1 LENAKLKGKIY
12 HDIGLLYSSE
22 NCYKSASECF
32 EHSYHALEEVKR
44 ENKDVMLEAVVLMNH
59 GAALNHLELYERAIV
74 FHNLAIAKF
83 GETGDK
89 HSRSQAF
96 CNLAY
101 AHCKTEEYEEA
112 KTAFQNA
119 IECCKECDE
128 HTEAGL
134 ATEGLAAIY
143 FRESDYDSAIR
154 YYKEALA
161 ILTKSDTVNTVHSER
176 IVNKLAEAV
185 EYQLNVKEERDEVD
199 TLTNEGRR
207 RYGKRRGK
215 PRYGTVNSLVAKGLE
230 ETNDE
235 LEEAPSSEVS
245 TDASDESE
253 SLSERRNSED
263 EGKPG
268 FYERLSDNGSRGRS
282 EENEHIVDG
291 QQNKNFVNNRRDY
304 NTHSFTGTNGRI
316 YEAESE
322 ADEEP
327 TRRQTRRARDVQ
339 RARNSKTCIIQ

>member
-1 LENAKLKGKIY
+1 MSVFLCENTFPF
-12 HDIGLLYSSE
+12 
-22 NCYKSASECF
+22 N
-32 EHSYHALEEVKR
+32 
-44 ENKDVMLEAVVLMNH
+44 
-59 GAALNHLELYERAIV
+59 V
-74 FHNLAIAKF
+74 FLFHV

-89 HSRSQAF
+89 HSKSQAF

-101 AHCKTEEYEEA
+101 AHSKTEEYEEA
-112 KTAFQNA
+112 KAAFQNA
-119 IECCKECDE
+119 IECCRECDE
-128 HTEAGL
+128 HTEACL

-143 FRESDYDSAIR
+143 FRESDYDNAIK

-185 EYQLNVKEERDEVD
+185 EYQLSVKEESDEVD
-199 TLTNEGRR
+199 VLTNERRR

-235 LEEAPSSEVS
+235 LEEASSSEVS

-253 SLSERRNSED
+253 SLSERRISED
-263 EGKPG
+263 ERKPG
-268 FYERLSDNGSRGRS
+268 FYDRLSDNGSRGRS
-282 EENEHIVDG
+282 EEHEHFVDG
-291 QQNKNFVNNRRDY
+291 QHNKNFVNSRRDD
-304 NTHSFTGTNGRI
+304 NTHSFTGANGRI
-316 YEAESE
+316 YEIENE

-327 TRRQTRRARDVQ
+327 TRRQRRRTRDVQ